1 VKRSSAILCI
11 LMSFSSL
18 ANARTV
24 YISDMVEI
32 PLRIKQNEH
41 SKITKMVPNCSMLN
55 LLRENDQYGFSYVQ
69 TLSGAE
75 GYVPSRF
82 LSDQPVSPSQ
92 LEDTAKKMEQLLDEN
107 KQFHATH
114 AAGIELGKERDKLSA
129 ELTEIQQ
136 TAANAIQLKHERDQ
150 LQERVIAVER
160 ELQQL
165 KRDNQ
170 ALTDSTNQDWF
181 IYGGGLALIGVLMGF
196 ILPKLSWRRRSS
208 GWGDS
213 F

>member
-1 VKRSSAILCI
+1 
-11 LMSFSSL
+11 
-18 ANARTV
+18 
-24 YISDMVEI
+24 
-32 PLRIKQNEH
+32 
-41 SKITKMVPNCSMLN
+41 MLT
-55 LLRENDQYGFSYVQ
+55 LLQEKDQYGFSYVQ
-69 TLSGAE
+69 TPSGAE
-75 GYVPSRF
+75 GYILSRF
-82 LSDQPVSPSQ
+82 LSDEPVSPSQ
-92 LEDTAKKMEQLLDEN
+92 LEATAKKMEQLQEEN
-107 KQFHATH
+107 KQFKASH
-114 AAGIELGKERDKLSA
+114 AASVEVGKERDKLST
-129 ELTEIQQ
+129 ELTELQQ

-150 LQERVIAVER
+150 LQERVISVER

-181 IYGGGLALIGVLMGF
+181 LYGGGLSLIGVLLGF